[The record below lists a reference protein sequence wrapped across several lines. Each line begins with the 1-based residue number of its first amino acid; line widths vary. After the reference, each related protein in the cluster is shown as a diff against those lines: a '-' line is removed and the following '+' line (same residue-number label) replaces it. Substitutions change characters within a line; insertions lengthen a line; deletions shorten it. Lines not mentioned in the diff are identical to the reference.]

1 MSGLGIYPLT
11 PVPLDLFDG
20 RFHPRVLIT
29 VLTLTHKIHVIVL
42 MFLVDETGKTLLT
55 SVGTVWLVDLG
66 DVQVLRVREW
76 SYSAGDCVLVFL

>member
-1 MSGLGIYPLT
+1 
-11 PVPLDLFDG
+11 
-20 RFHPRVLIT
+20 
-29 VLTLTHKIHVIVL
+29 